1 MSSKKCTRSD
11 GPIMDADLVFPECP
25 KPTTQLPDIAC
36 VIGMVKF
43 NLRVKVGAVVKSEKE
58 VIREV
63 AKLVYSKWWHDTVYC
78 LTVEGIVWRITELYK
93 QYKEGWKRLRAGRE
107 TSAAAMQY
115 TQIVETRFH
124 LFDIFPDDLDRRD
137 HCEDDW
143 GVKMSPAEKA
153 YYEDQ
158 KIERKQ
164 FCDRA
169 ADPVWYTAMMKK
181 QRLRERTLQ
190 SKKDLENN
198 LKFRSLKEIEEALLD
213 SDEVLPECPDDTLDE
228 ASGDAES
235 AFQSRR
241 EKRKSTFVEKSD
253 DSLPID
259 YMHVR
264 DSSRKVKDK
273 LYRVLADLVGKGMSL
288 NESVQA
294 VLIVANGLF
303 DRAWVEQEKTGKD
316 RDTRDMLPSLRSIRE
331 ALGLIETQALAQ
343 TVDKMVEGRGEGRM
357 VTHAIDSTTCVHP
370 HDRLGGAQQGIQ

>member
-1 MSSKKCTRSD
+1 
-11 GPIMDADLVFPECP
+11 MDADLVFPECP

-370 HDRLGGAQQGIQ
+370 HDRLGGAQQGIQQDPAGDVQPG